1 MIRVPT
7 ALFPGSIAL
16 LLLLAAGAAAAAP
29 AEAQGRGNR
38 AREVRDVRVDG
49 GATLSVEVAARI
61 RGYYGSQPASGVEG
75 LPPGIR
81 KNLARGKPLPP
92 GIAKK
97 VAPPGLQSGL
107 GLPAGYELVE
117 VGVDVLLVEVATQI
131 VHDVLMDV
139 IR

>member
-7 ALFPGSIAL
+7 AFAAGFCAL
-16 LLLLAAGAAAAAP
+16 LLLLAATP
-29 AEAQGRGNR
+29 SSVEAQGRGNR
-38 AREVRDVRVDG
+38 GGEARVSG
-49 GATLSVEVAARI
+49 GMTFSVEAVTQI
-61 RGYYGSQPASGVEG
+61 RHFYSSQPVSGVEG

-97 VAPPGLQSGL
+97 VAPRGLQAGL

-117 VGVDVLLVEVATQI
+117 IGVDVLLVEVATQI